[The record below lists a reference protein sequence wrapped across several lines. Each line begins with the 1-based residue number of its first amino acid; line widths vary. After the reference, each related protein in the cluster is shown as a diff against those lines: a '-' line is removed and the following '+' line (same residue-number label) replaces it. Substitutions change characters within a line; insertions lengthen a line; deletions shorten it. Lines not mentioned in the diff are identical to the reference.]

1 RLLEVVSDI
10 APDLLPWLPLL
21 AIVADVE
28 VVPTPEVDALGDEF
42 RRPKLEEVTES
53 FLERLVTDPVVVI
66 VEDAHWMDEPSAGL
80 LRRIAENVARR
91 PWLVC
96 VTRRDV
102 ETGFTAPDDLDGCVS
117 VHPEP
122 LTEVESEAL
131 LEAATETFPMRPDE
145 MTVLAKRSGGNP
157 LCLQEIAVAA

>member
-1 RLLEVVSDI
+1 MTGDVSHVTLSCELFEVSTAYLPFRRMLRSMLETGSELGHRDAGERLLEVVREI

-21 AIVADVE
+21 AIVVDVE
-28 VVPTPEVDALGDEF
+28 VAPTPDVDALGDEF

-53 FLERLVTDPVVVI
+53 FLERLVTDPIVVI

-80 LRRIAENVARR
+80 LRRIAENVRHR

-102 ETGFTAPDDLDGCVS
+102 EIDVAHRTRHPSRAP
-117 VHPEP
+117 
-122 LTEVESEAL
+122 VE
-131 LEAATETFPMRPDE
+131 
-145 MTVLAKRSGGNP
+145 
-157 LCLQEIAVAA
+157 